1 MNDMYTKLNDAVSCS
16 DLLEYGEKVIAFSD
30 FALES
35 CRNSNQR
42 KRILDLFYSRLAI
55 MASGDM
61 FNQNDD
67 AYSISEDINAVRKY
81 MLFSRPAYT
90 TPLKTLKSFQ
100 EYGREI
106 SETIVPPQGKVIS
119 VQRIHSIMEY
129 LDNEYN
135 FSKKVFNVRKP
146 VFAILDYSKT
156 DYNSESALF
165 QTPEGMIAHFFLFH
179 MKKDAEPRV
188 TPEAVFFHELC
199 HALHFKYTNGKI
211 NISDEIMIDLIR
223 YGFAAIVDCSPE
235 EQAEILADVLSV
247 AMMKGSIFEKYNPFP
262 QIHDDDVN
270 GFKQILLKLLK
281 SFEE

>member
-1 MNDMYTKLNDAVSCS
+1 MSDIHTKLNDAVSCS
-16 DLLEYGEKVIAFSD
+16 DLLEYGEKLIAFSES
-30 FALES
+30 ALES
-35 CRNSNQR
+35 CCNSNQR

-67 AYSISEDINAVRKY
+67 TYSISEGINATRKY

-90 TPLKTLKSFQ
+90 TPLSTLKSFK
-100 EYGREI
+100 EYGQEI
-106 SETIVPPQGKVIS
+106 SKSLVPPQGKVIS
-119 VQRIHSIMEY
+119 AKSIHSIMDY
-129 LDNEYN
+129 IDREYN
-135 FSKKVFNVRKP
+135 FSKKVFTVRKP

-156 DYNSESALF
+156 DFNSESVLF

-199 HALHFKYTNGKI
+199 HALHFKYTAGKI
-211 NISDEIMIDLIR
+211 DIDNEIMTDLIR

-247 AMMKGSIFEKYNPFP
+247 AMMKGSPFEKFNPFP
-262 QIHDDDVN
+262 QIHNDDIK
-270 GFKQILLKLLK
+270 GFEKILIKMLSCL
-281 SFEE
+281 EV